1 MRKYLRGNSGMRFLA
16 ILTAV
21 ALTLGSVDVT
31 ALASAAG
38 QNAAEQT
45 AVEPKNTEGRAA
57 VSGETEGQDEPEND
71 GKQPGVN
78 ENTKPGS
85 APKQNTDAPE
95 DNETPADPEGTGE
108 TSADPEGTDETS
120 GHL

>member
-1 MRKYLRGNSGMRFLA
+1 MPTKERGHEKILTRKQRNALSA

-57 VSGETEGQDEPEND
+57 MSGETEGQANRRTME
-71 GKQPGVN
+71 
-78 ENTKPGS
+78 S
-85 APKQNTDAPE
+85 SRA
-95 DNETPADPEGTGE
+95 
-108 TSADPEGTDETS
+108 
-120 GHL
+120 